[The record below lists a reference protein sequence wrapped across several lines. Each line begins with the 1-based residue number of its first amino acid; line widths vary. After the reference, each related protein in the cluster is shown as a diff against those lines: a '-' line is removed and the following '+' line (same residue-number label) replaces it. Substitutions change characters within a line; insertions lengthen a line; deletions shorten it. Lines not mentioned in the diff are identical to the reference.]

1 MIIGMALKEVFKDLK
16 IDDISVQFHFGDQKE
31 FNHWVVSKM
40 KAKKQKYPLIW
51 YVISSPEPQGNG
63 KLRVEA
69 QLTLFQGNEKTQQLN
84 DQRYTYTYLTYLEPL
99 YKEVSKRLKG
109 NKFIT
114 LLDAYNGI
122 KYTDIPNYG
131 IDLATAQIPTDGV
144 NVVDAKVMR
153 FRMDITP
160 NCIISNAE
168 SNNPNPPSFV
178 CENGNK
184 YIDISQVFVNPF
196 TPSLQTDIR
205 LLTSS
210 EIIDLWLD
218 NENYTNGL
226 GGARVFICLNSFEIG
241 SNVYSGSSNELI
253 GSFFDGYWLANQS
266 GFSGTGSQNGINI
279 NYRYNPIRSTPY
291 GINNPIT
298 NPPLPFTFFADTVEP
313 VIIKIEAGI
322 VTEIIPLP
330 MTGFAYEG

>member
-63 KLRVEA
+63 KLRVES

-84 DQRYTYTYLTYLEPL
+84 DQRYAYTYLTYLEPL

-131 IDLATAQIPTDGV
+131 IDLATAQVPTDGV

-160 NCIISNAE
+160 ECII
-168 SNNPNPPSFV
+168 
-178 CENGNK
+178 
-184 YIDISQVFVNPF
+184 I
-196 TPSLQTDIR
+196 
-205 LLTSS
+205 
-210 EIIDLWLD
+210 
-218 NENYTNGL
+218 
-226 GGARVFICLNSFEIG
+226 
-241 SNVYSGSSNELI
+241 
-253 GSFFDGYWLANQS
+253 
-266 GFSGTGSQNGINI
+266 
-279 NYRYNPIRSTPY
+279 
-291 GINNPIT
+291 
-298 NPPLPFTFFADTVEP
+298 
-313 VIIKIEAGI
+313 
-322 VTEIIPLP
+322 
-330 MTGFAYEG
+330 